1 MQEKL
6 SFFYKEL
13 NRARRAALSFGF
25 YELFDGIALMLER
38 ELANIATTQAYSNP
52 ETILQLSH
60 CINCLRSN
68 EYKDYKKDIQPFVNI
83 VANPGL
89 FRKN

>member
-6 SFFYKEL
+6 ALFYKEL
-13 NRARRAALSFGF
+13 NRARKAALSFGF
-25 YELFDGIALMLER
+25 YELFEAMALMLER
-38 ELANIATTQAYSNP
+38 ELANIATTQTNANP

-68 EYKDYKKDIQPFVNI
+68 EYKDFRKDIQPFVNI

-89 FRKN
+89 FRKM